1 MRPLTLPLL
10 LLASVLVTP
19 ARAAD
24 PRTDPF
30 GDPLPDGAL
39 ARLGTVRWRAG
50 GPIALAAFLP
60 DGKSV
65 LTVSQ
70 DRVAQV
76 WDRDSGKELRHFD
89 AAGPAPTDPN
99 AARVV
104 LLSASAVA
112 NGLVLSGDGMTLA
125 CLGRDGAIHLW
136 DVGTGKETAKV
147 SDLRTA
153 SRSQLALSAD
163 GKTLVTAVYAQK
175 TTVWD
180 VATGKE
186 VRSFGE
192 PKADGRLMPYRMA
205 LSPDGKTLVQVGYEL
220 GKGPAQTTIL
230 VWDAAEGK
238 ERRRVSD
245 AGFGT
250 GSLPAMLS
258 AISPD
263 AKLAAVPA
271 AAKAAGGQKVKLID
285 LGTGKELHEL
295 DGSGNGPLVF
305 SPDSKLLVAL
315 HGTGHGVTVWDVAAG
330 KKLRTVGDASAPA
343 VAVMVTQLN
352 RYGNGLSVSPDGK
365 LLAWG
370 DGPAL
375 RLTDLETG
383 KDRASAAGHT
393 ATARELHFGR
403 DGKTLL
409 TGGDDSTLRRWDA
422 ATGKELGP
430 VALPAKSY
438 VCVVPSP
445 DQSVV
450 AACDGLGTVFLIDAA
465 TGKEKHSIALGR
477 AMPGMS
483 IAFSPDSRRIALVNM
498 TSQTVEV
505 YDVASGKAKQSLA
518 LPSAQQ
524 AVPGG
529 VVAVVVR
536 GPRRAFFSPDG
547 RLLAVTDGNLVLF
560 DVAAAREERQI
571 DFPQGAVIHYAT
583 FSPDGR
589 CIAVELNSGQVE
601 VWEVAS
607 GQKRLTFSAQAR
619 PDVPR
624 VVAGVV
630 VGGRP
635 VVSNPATLAFSP
647 DGRLLA
653 LADGNT
659 ARLWDLYTGK
669 EASAFDGHRGPI
681 AGLAFAPDGRRLAT
695 SSADTTALV
704 WDAEPAVKK
713 LPPLAVPL
721 AKEKLDAAWAAL
733 AEGDGARAYESVRR
747 LAGDPQK
754 AVPFLAE
761 RVKPVTPPD
770 SARVAK
776 LIADLDADEFDVRES
791 AHKELEKLGELVLGP
806 AREALKGKPSAEQRR
821 ALEELVKGAAAPSP
835 SGERLRLVRALE
847 ALEIAHTPEA
857 VKLLK
862 EVAGGAP
869 DTLPTTQARAI
880 LTRLGE
886 R

>member
-1 MRPLTLPLL
+1 MRPLALPLL

-19 ARAAD
+19 AGAAD
-24 PRTDPF
+24 PRTDVY

-65 LTVSQ
+65 LTVNQ

-89 AAGPAPTDPN
+89 AAGPASTDPG
-99 AARVV
+99 APRFV
-104 LLSASAVA
+104 LLNA
-112 NGLVLSGDGMTLA
+112 NGYGLALSGDGKALA
-125 CLGRDGAIHLW
+125 CFGRDGSVHVW
-136 DVGTGKETAKV
+136 DVATGKETGKV

-153 SRSQLALSAD
+153 SRAQLALGAD
-163 GKTLVTAVYAQK
+163 GKTLVTAVYGQK
-175 TTVWD
+175 TNVWD
-180 VATGKE
+180 VATGKD

-192 PKADGRLMPYRMA
+192 PKADSRLMPYRMA
-205 LSPDGKTLVQVGYEL
+205 LSPDGKTLVQIGYEV
-220 GKGPAQTTIL
+220 GKAPAQTAIL

-238 ERRRVSD
+238 ELRRISD
-245 AGFGT
+245 PGLGT
-250 GSLPAMLS
+250 GSVPAMLS

-263 AKLAAVPA
+263 AKLAAVPSA
-271 AAKAAGGQKVKLID
+271 AQAGGRKVKLID
-285 LGTGKELHEL
+285 LGTGKEAHEL
-295 DGSGNGPLVF
+295 EGATGNGPLVF
-305 SPDSKLLVAL
+305 SPDGKRLVAL

-330 KKLRTVGDASAPA
+330 KKLRTVGDESAPA
-343 VAVMVTQLN
+343 VAVMVNQLN
-352 RYGNGLSVSPDGK
+352 RNGAGLSVSPDGK

-383 KDRASAAGHT
+383 KDKAAASGHP
-393 ATARELHFGR
+393 ASARELLFGR

-409 TGGDDSTLRRWDA
+409 TAGEDGTLRRWDT
-422 ATGKELGP
+422 ATGKDLGQ
-430 VALPAKSY
+430 VALPANTYAY
-438 VCVVPSP
+438 VIPSP
-445 DQSVV
+445 DQSVL
-450 AACDGLGTVFLIDAA
+450 AAFDPTGTIHLLDAA
-465 TGKEKHSIALGR
+465 TGKVKHTLAP
-477 AMPGMS
+477 AQPGFGS
-483 IAFSPDSRRIALVNM
+483 SVAFSPDSRRLASVSM
-498 TSQTVEV
+498 AGQTVEV
-505 YDVASGKAKQSLA
+505 YDVAAGKAKLSLA

-524 AVPGG
+524 NVPGVG
-529 VVAVVVR
+529 AVIIGAR
-536 GPRRAFFSPDG
+536 GPRRAFFAPDG

-571 DFPQGAVIHYAT
+571 ELPQGAVIRYAT

-589 CIAVELNSGQVE
+589 AIAVELTGGQVE
-601 VWEVAS
+601 LWEVAS
-607 GQKRLTFSAQAR
+607 GQKRLTLHAQVK
-619 PDVPR
+619 PDPSR
-624 VVAGVV
+624 ALSGIAV
-630 VGGRP
+630 VGRV
-635 VVSNPATLAFSP
+635 VVSNPVTLAFSP

-653 LADGNT
+653 QADGNA

-669 EASAFDGHRGPI
+669 EAAAFDGHRGPI
-681 AGLAFAPDGRRLAT
+681 LGLAFAPDGRRLAT
-695 SSADTTALV
+695 SSADTTALL

-713 LPPLAVPL
+713 LPPLAAPL
-721 AKEKLDAAWAAL
+721 AREKLDAAWAAL
-733 AEGDGARAYESVRR
+733 AEGDGAAAYEAVRR

-770 SARVAK
+770 PARVAK
-776 LIADLDADEFDVRES
+776 LIAALDSDEFDTRES

-835 SGERLRLVRALE
+835 SGERLRLLRALE
-847 ALEIAHTPEA
+847 ALELAHTPEA

-862 EVAGGAP
+862 AVAGGAP

-880 LTRLGE
+880 LTRMGE
-886 R
+886 K